1 MFQDAMKVERLLEGL
16 ISTKDWKPFPGIESR
31 DQWEKAANDPRLSL
45 QVQAIR
51 AYADEILNG
60 DIDPL
65 TGTMYMSF
73 MTTGDRLVYEENY
86 FRRRYELSHLVI
98 AECLSAQGTYL
109 DRIIDYV
116 WAILGEV
123 TWCVPA
129 HNFAGEHEMVMFKEG
144 NPWKADDPMPV
155 PGDDYLDLFA
165 CETAATLAETCYL
178 LRSVLLEKCP
188 ALYHRIHQEVDRRAL
203 QLLEGP
209 KLYGWY
215 LGRNN
220 WTAWCAH
227 NLLLTACYVV
237 EDKSRLTSIAA
248 KLMVPMQR
256 FFDTIEDSGSC
267 IEGPSYWMVSAGRLA
282 AFTDLVET
290 RFQMDLRSDKNQ
302 KFRNFGE
309 HIAPLHIGENRFV
322 NFADGSLKIDFD
334 HGLISRYA
342 LKIGS
347 EPLASLVWKDVER
360 VARRKLGRSA
370 KARGHNEYARQFLI
384 HLTRLLFWTPDLPS
398 DGEHVCERSVW
409 LPDMQVMI
417 ARQSSTPGEGVMLS
431 AIAGSND
438 LHINHHSH
446 NDVGHFSVYLDGE
459 PMVIDL
465 GQGAYSKATFTDKR
479 YDMWHIS
486 SEGHNVPEA
495 NGLRQRAG
503 IGSEARDV
511 LYAHEGQTS
520 VLSLDASPAYFE
532 APGARSLNRKISFNH
547 DTGEIVIED
556 EIDLGEP
563 LESLLLPVHVRN
575 CPVSVGDDGSCRVQ
589 GSSKALIF
597 AADNLA
603 VESVETITITD
614 PRHLEVWGD
623 QILRI
628 RFAGQDLAH
637 PRFTL
642 RIRAEA

>member
-16 ISTKDWKPFPGIESR
+16 ISTKDWKPFPGIEDR
-31 DQWEKAANDPRLSL
+31 GQWNKAAKDPRLSL

-51 AYADEILNG
+51 AYADEILKG

-98 AECLSAQGTYL
+98 AECLSAKGIYL
-109 DRIIDYV
+109 DRIIDYI

-129 HNFAGEHEMVMFKEG
+129 HNFAGEHEMVMFKES

-178 LRSVLLEKCP
+178 LRSVLLEKSP

-290 RFQMDLRSDKNQ
+290 RFQIDLAPDKNQ
-302 KFRNFGE
+302 KYRNFGE

-334 HGLISRYA
+334 HGMISRYA

-347 EPLASLVWKDVER
+347 APLASLVWKDVER
-360 VARRKLGRSA
+360 VAKRKLSRSA
-370 KARGHNEYARQFLI
+370 KARGHNEYARQFLV

-398 DGEHVCERSVW
+398 DGEHVCEQSVW
-409 LPDMQVMI
+409 LPDMQVML
-417 ARQSSTPGEGVMLS
+417 ARQSRTPGRGVMLS

-459 PMVIDL
+459 PLIIDL
-465 GQGAYSKATFTDKR
+465 GQGAYSKSTFTEKR
-479 YDMWHIS
+479 YDKWHIS
-486 SEGHNVPEA
+486 SEGHNVPEV

-503 IGSEARDV
+503 TGSEARNV
-511 LYAHEGQTS
+511 SFSHEAAS
-520 VLSLDASPAYFE
+520 SLLSLDASPAYFE
-532 APGARSLNRKISFNH
+532 TPGSRRLCRQVGFHHIS
-547 DTGEIVIED
+547 GEITIQD
-556 EIDLGEP
+556 EIDLGTP
-563 LESLLLPVHVRN
+563 LNSFLLPVHISDCQITLN
-575 CPVSVGDDGSCRVQ
+575 DDGTCRIQ
-589 GSSKALIF
+589 GTRNALIIQP
-597 AADNLA
+597 DNLV
-603 VESVETITITD
+603 VEGIETVRIND
-614 PRHLEVWGD
+614 PRHLEVWGRH
-623 QILRI
+623 IFRI
-628 RFAGQDLAH
+628 RFAGRDLTTAK
-637 PRFTL
+637 FGL
-642 RIRAEA
+642 KIRPEA